1 MVENDAVNIPMV
13 EGIAISG
20 DYVFNLKDKH
30 FTIIA
35 SPEYKEMADYKDKTK
50 VIRKLVCVIELAE
63 NRERI
68 EYYPNM
74 KSQKAISSKAGH
86 NLTNWTGYTGE
97 FIIAESMIGES
108 MKKVIYVKV

>member
-1 MVENDAVNIPMV
+1 MVEKIEVPMV

-20 DYVFNLKDKH
+20 DYVSNLKDKH

-50 VIRKLVCVIELAE
+50 VIRKLVCKIELLE
-63 NRERI
+63 NKERI

-97 FIIAESMIGES
+97 FIIAEMMIGES
-108 MKKVIYVKV
+108 LKKVIYVKVN